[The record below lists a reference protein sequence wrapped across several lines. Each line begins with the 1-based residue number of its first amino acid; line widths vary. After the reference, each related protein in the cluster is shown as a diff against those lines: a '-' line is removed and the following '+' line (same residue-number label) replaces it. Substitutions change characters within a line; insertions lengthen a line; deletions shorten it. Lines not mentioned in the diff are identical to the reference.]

1 MLFPIL
7 LAAVAESLVSFTG
20 ALIVIM
26 SQAFARRFAHW
37 VLGFAI
43 GALLGVTF
51 FDILPEAV
59 RDIGADAAFR
69 YVVAGILAFFLLEK
83 LVLWYHY
90 HREPYHAHAYTY
102 LVLVGDAVHNFIDGV
117 ALALAF
123 LVSLPLGIATTV
135 AVLLHEVPQEI
146 ADFGLLL
153 RGGFGRR
160 RALVVN
166 FIVSLTTI
174 AGALLAYAFGSR
186 LASALPYALAVI
198 AGNFLYLALS
208 DLLPETHEHE
218 ESTAHFIAQA
228 LLMVLGVV
236 VMYLMGAYFKE

>member
-1 MLFPIL
+1 MLLPIL
-7 LAAVAESLVSFTG
+7 LAATAEALVSFSG
-20 ALIVIM
+20 ALAVIM
-26 SQAFARRFAHW
+26 SQALARRFAHW

-51 FDILPEAV
+51 FDLLPEA
-59 RDIGADAAFR
+59 IGDLGNAAFPW
-69 YVVAGILAFFLLEK
+69 VVAGIIAFFLLEK

-102 LVLVGDAVHNFIDGV
+102 LVLVGDAVHNFVDGV

-123 LVSLPLGIATTV
+123 LVSMPLGIATTV

-153 RGGFGRR
+153 RGGFSRR
-160 RALVVN
+160 RALAVN
-166 FIVSLTTI
+166 FAVSLTTI
-174 AGALLAYAFGSR
+174 VGALLAYALGLR
-186 LASALPYALAVI
+186 LAPALPYALAVI

-218 ESTAHFIAQA
+218 ESTAHFVAQVF
-228 LLMVLGVV
+228 LMVLGVLV
-236 VMYLMGAYFKE
+236 VYFVGAYFKE

>member
-1 MLFPIL
+1 MLLPIL
-7 LAAVAESLVSFTG
+7 LAALAESVVSFSG
-20 ALIVIM
+20 ALIVILNH
-26 SQAFARRFAHW
+26 AFARRFAHW

-59 RDIGADAAFR
+59 HDIGADAAFR
-69 YVVAGILAFFLLEK
+69 YVVVGILVFFLLEK
-83 LVLWYHY
+83 IVLWYHY
-90 HREPYHAHAYTY
+90 HREQYHVHAYTY

-123 LVSLPLGIATTV
+123 LVSLQLGIATTI
-135 AVLLHEVPQEI
+135 AVILHEVPQEI

-160 RALVVN
+160 RAVIVN
-166 FIVSLTTI
+166 FLVSLTTI
-174 AGALLAYAFGSR
+174 IGALLGYVFGSH
-186 LASALPYALAVI
+186 LVSVLPYALAII

-218 ESTAHFIAQA
+218 EGTAHFMVQV
-228 LLMVLGVV
+228 LLMVLGVT
-236 VMYLMGAYFKE
+236 VMHFVGTYFAE

>member
-1 MLFPIL
+1 MFLSIL
-7 LAAVAESLVSFTG
+7 IAALAESAVSFSG
-20 ALIVIM
+20 ALAVIA
-26 SQAFARRFAHW
+26 SQALSQRLAHW

-59 RDIGADAAFR
+59 EAIGTDAAFR
-69 YVVAGILAFFLLEK
+69 FVVLGIVAFFVLEK
-83 LVLWYHY
+83 FVLWYHY
-90 HREPYHAHAYTY
+90 HRQTYDVHGYTY

-123 LVSLPLGIATTV
+123 LVSLPLGVATTI
-135 AVLLHEVPQEI
+135 AVLLHEVPQEV

-153 RGGFGRR
+153 RGGFSRT

-166 FIVSLTTI
+166 FFVSLTTLI
-174 AGALLAYAFGSR
+174 GALLAYAFGSR
-186 LASALPYALAVI
+186 LEAWLPYALAVI

-208 DLLPETHEHE
+208 DLLPETHEHGAG
-218 ESTAHFIAQA
+218 TAHFITQV
-228 LLMVLGVV
+228 LLMVFGVL
-236 VMYLMGAYFKE
+236 VMYVLGMYFAE